1 MVPGVAPAPS
11 KQLAA
16 RCRRSP
22 RVMPSIAM
30 RPTTSSAL
38 GGDGGM
44 GGKPYEIWQEFDQ
57 NKPDF
62 VMAPIEMLLVLVEM
76 MKNEF
81 WTIQILRQIQ
91 MDRVKT
97 ILLQVAIQKE
107 VVLHHQKDG
116 LRGRFASLSGPGRG
130 HDVEA
135 RAGGLGMG
143 LIGRIC

>member
-1 MVPGVAPAPS
+1 
-11 KQLAA
+11 
-16 RCRRSP
+16 
-22 RVMPSIAM
+22 
-30 RPTTSSAL
+30 
-38 GGDGGM
+38 M

-62 VMAPIEMLLVLVEM
+62 VMALIEMLLVLVEM

-81 WTIQILRQIQ
+81 WTIQILKQIQ
-91 MDRVKT
+91 MDRVKVRSFSRSPSKKKWCCT
-97 ILLQVAIQKE
+97 IKR
-107 VVLHHQKDG
+107 DG
-116 LRGRFASLSGPGRG
+116 LRGRVASLSGPGRG